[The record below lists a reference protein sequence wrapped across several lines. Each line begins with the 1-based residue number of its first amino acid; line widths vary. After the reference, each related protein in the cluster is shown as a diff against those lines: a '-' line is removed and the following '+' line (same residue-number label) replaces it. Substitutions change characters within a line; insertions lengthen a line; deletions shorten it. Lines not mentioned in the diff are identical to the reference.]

1 MIGIV
6 ILNYKSSKLILKLLK
21 DLEDIKE
28 VKKIIIVDN
37 NSQDDSVETFR
48 KVINKKIILIENKEN
63 RGYAS
68 GNNIGIKYLINN
80 FKKINYITIL
90 NPDIEISNKNIFII
104 LKNFLEKN
112 KEAGII
118 APLMFLNGKYLE
130 SLISWKM
137 PEKFDN
143 LFNCLGIT
151 KKIENIF
158 QRKKEKNVIPGSFL
172 FFKKEIIENINYL
185 DEGTFLYYEE
195 NILAQKLKKIKK
207 KMLIV
212 SNINYNHVHSSE
224 RKKLKNKLF
233 HNNIYFNSMIYYE
246 KKYNQKYSKITIPII
261 KILFLIRKI
270 EIFFKSYFYDLR

>member
-37 NSQDDSVETFR
+37 NSQDDSVETFK

>member
-6 ILNYKSSKLILKLLK
+6 ILNYNSSKLILKLLK

-37 NSQDDSVETFR
+37 NSQDDSVETLR
-48 KVINKKIILIENKEN
+48 KIINEKIILIENDEN
-63 RGYAS
+63 RGYSA
-68 GNNIGIKYLINN
+68 GNNIGIKYLIKN
-80 FKKINYITIL
+80 FREIEYITIL

-104 LKNFLEKN
+104 LKSFLEKN

-118 APLMFLNGKYLE
+118 APLMFLNGKYQKNL
-130 SLISWKM
+130 SSWKV

-172 FFKKEIIENINYL
+172 FFKKETIKNINYL

-207 KMLIV
+207 KMLVV

-270 EIFFKSYFYDLR
+270 FFKSYFCN

>member
-6 ILNYKSSKLILKLLK
+6 ILNYNSSKLILKLLK

-37 NSQDDSVETFR
+37 NSQDDSVETLR
-48 KVINKKIILIENKEN
+48 KIINEKIILIENDEN
-63 RGYAS
+63 RGYSA
-68 GNNIGIKYLINN
+68 GNNIGIKYLIKN
-80 FKKINYITIL
+80 FREIEYITIL

-104 LKNFLEKN
+104 LKSFLEKN

-118 APLMFLNGKYLE
+118 APLMFLNGKYQKNL
-130 SLISWKM
+130 SSWKV

-172 FFKKEIIENINYL
+172 FFKKETIKNINYL

-207 KMLIV
+207 KMLVV

-270 EIFFKSYFYDLR
+270 EIFFKSYFCN

>member
-1 MIGIV
+1 MVGIV
-6 ILNYKSSKLILKLLK
+6 ILNYNSSKLILKLLK
-21 DLEDIKE
+21 DLEDTKDI
-28 VKKIIIVDN
+28 KKIIIVDN
-37 NSQDDSVETFR
+37 NSQDNSVEILR

-63 RGYAS
+63 KGYSS
-68 GNNIGIKYLINN
+68 GNNIGIKYLVNN
-80 FKKINYITIL
+80 FKEINYITIL

-104 LKNFLEKN
+104 LKKFLEKN

-118 APLMFLNGKYLE
+118 APLMFLNGKYQE

-151 KKIENIF
+151 KKIVDVF
-158 QRKKEKNVIPGSFL
+158 QKKKEKNVIPGSFL
-172 FFKKEIIENINYL
+172 FFKKETIKNINYL

-195 NILAQKLKKIKK
+195 NILAKKLKEIEK

-212 SNINYNHVHSSE
+212 SNINYNHVHSTE
-224 RKKLKNKLF
+224 RKKLKRQLF
-233 HNNIYFNSMIYYE
+233 HNNIYFNSMVYYE

-261 KILFLIRKI
+261 RILFLIRKV
-270 EIFFKSYFYDLR
+270 EIYFKSHFCN

>member
-90 NPDIEISNKNIFII
+90 NTDIEISNKNIFII

>member
-1 MIGIV
+1 MVGIV
-6 ILNYKSSKLILKLLK
+6 ILNYNSSKLTLKLLK

-37 NSQDDSVETFR
+37 NSQDDSVETIR

-104 LKNFLEKN
+104 LKKFLEKN

-151 KKIENIF
+151 KKIVDIF
-158 QRKKEKNVIPGSFL
+158 QKKKERNVIPGSFL
-172 FFKKEIIENINYL
+172 FFKKETIKKINYL

-195 NILAQKLKKIKK
+195 NILAQKLKEIEK

-212 SNINYNHVHSSE
+212 SNINYNHVHLAE

-270 EIFFKSYFYDLR
+270 EIFFKSFFCD